1 MPVRCATGNSFR
13 CLGRFQTDSRRS
25 RIARLSGRGTGLG
38 LVLVCLWCA
47 RITPA
52 CAAEIKK
59 TTDHFPIVVAKSIEV
74 ERFEPAVP
82 GTYPAI
88 VMLHGS
94 DGLTKCGIYYRAGA
108 QILAQ
113 AGYVVFLVHYFDRTD
128 IKEIAP
134 CDIKEPQFL
143 DWMETVRAAVM
154 YAAKQT
160 GVDKNRI
167 GLLGFS
173 LGACLALA
181 VAGQGDVQIAAVAD
195 WFGGYPEE
203 LRKKCKRLPP
213 TLIIH
218 GDADKTVPVQE
229 AYALEALL
237 KDKQAPCESKIYTKQ
252 GHLFQD
258 QPFGKDFCDAR
269 QRTLA
274 FLAKHLKRSL
284 ISATG
289 K

>member
-1 MPVRCATGNSFR
+1 MV
-13 CLGRFQTDSRRS
+13 
-25 RIARLSGRGTGLG
+25 RLSQHGTGLG
-38 LVLVCLWCA
+38 LVLVCLLCA
-47 RITPA
+47 QITEAP
-52 CAAEIKK
+52 AAEIKK

-74 ERFEPAVP
+74 ERFEPATP

-94 DGLTKCGIYYRAGA
+94 DGLGKCGIYYRGGA

-113 AGYVVFLVHYFDRTD
+113 AGYVVFLVHYFDRTA
-128 IKEIAP
+128 IKEIGP
-134 CDIKEPQFL
+134 SDIKEPQFL
-143 DWMETVRAAVM
+143 DWMETVRAAVT
-154 YAAKQT
+154 YATKQA

-181 VAGQGDVQIAAVAD
+181 VAGQGDLQIAAVVD
-195 WFGGYPEE
+195 WFGRYPEE

-229 AYALEALL
+229 AHALEALL
-237 KDKQAPCESKIYTKQ
+237 KDKQAPYESKIYTKQ

-258 QPFGKDFCDAR
+258 QPFGKDFRDAR

-274 FLAKHLKRSL
+274 FLARHLRPSVV
-284 ISATG
+284 SATG